1 MIVATKLN
9 DTKLKL
15 AFFVFLWRCSALQ
28 IPPEAW
34 LRISLN
40 HASITWLTIQPSGRV
55 TLRQLGDSGH
65 MPLDLVTSR

>member
-1 MIVATKLN
+1 MEIAKKKFIVIN
-9 DTKLKL
+9 WQ
-15 AFFVFLWRCSALQ
+15 FFASIYEFSALQ

-40 HASITWLTIQPSGRV
+40 HASITWISIQPSGRV

-65 MPLDLVTSR
+65 MPKDLVTSR